1 MLKYFKTVNTKC
13 MSGFFSSVK
22 EYFLMSSN
30 KKSATLS
37 GALVFFTLLGI
48 IPVTYIISLIFSICG
63 TEIDAINK
71 LFSYPEFR
79 EVALYLT
86 NTASKM
92 GASGNIVVFLVA
104 LYSSGNVFYHLK
116 QSGEVIYNYNKKDT
130 LFSRAIT
137 ILITFITVW
146 VIAILLV
153 FYVAV
158 IPIILR
164 VCGSRLTNLI
174 NAGVGLI
181 SVFIIS
187 VLINYYACPYK
198 LKFYEVYKGAIY
210 STVFSFLATYL
221 FLIYI
226 RNFSNFNEIYGKV
239 AIVIVFLSWLY
250 LMIKGVFK
258 GIIIN
263 VFLMS
268 RTKKHKVNKKL
279 KILKAN

>member
-1 MLKYFKTVNTKC
+1 
-13 MSGFFSSVK
+13 MSGFFSLVK
-22 EYFLMSSN
+22 EYFSMSSN

-48 IPVTYIISLIFSICG
+48 VPVTYIISLIFSICG
-63 TEIDAINK
+63 TEINAINNF
-71 LFSYPEFR
+71 FSYPEFSD
-79 EVALYLT
+79 VALYLT
-86 NTASKM
+86 NTALKM
-92 GASGNIVVFLVA
+92 GASGNFLVFLIA
-104 LYSSGNVFYHLK
+104 LYSSANVFYHLK
-116 QSGEVIYNYNKKDT
+116 QSGEVIYNYNKKN
-130 LFSRAIT
+130 T
-137 ILITFITVW
+137 ILSRIINIIVTFITVIIIS
-146 VIAILLV
+146 IALV

-158 IPIILR
+158 IPVIFKI
-164 VCGSRLTNLI
+164 CGSKVTNLI
-174 NAGVGLI
+174 NVGVGLI

-239 AIVIVFLSWLY
+239 AVVIVFLSWLY
-250 LMIKGVFK
+250 LMINGVLQ
-258 GIIIN
+258 GIILN

-268 RTKKHKVNKKL
+268 RTKKRKVDGKIKVLKCNLDKKV
-279 KILKAN
+279 